1 MSKVKAVPDGVTA
14 VTPYLIVR
22 GAAAAIEFYTVAFGA
37 RERYRMPLPD
47 GSIAHAEIEIGT
59 ARLFLADENPAQ
71 GAQSPQAL
79 GGSPV
84 SFMHYVEDADQAF
97 AHAVAAGATGVA
109 PPMDMFWGDRWSL
122 VADPFGHQ
130 WQIATHK
137 EDLTPEEMQTR
148 MAAMS
153 AAE

>member
-22 GAAAAIEFYTVAFGA
+22 GAAAAIEFYTLAFGA
-37 RERYRMPLPD
+37 RERYRMPMPD

-59 ARLFLADENPAQ
+59 ARLFLADENPGQ

-84 SFMHYVEDADQAF
+84 SFMHYVEDADRAF